1 MGNPRGHES
10 LSVSKIYL
18 SLHKYERS
26 TALHLTLYSY
36 SDTIRVHIIDSDS
49 DSKIKSS
56 TQSFSNMLAGT
67 VSIPE

>member
-49 DSKIKSS
+49 NNTKSS